1 MQNQNDQIIHWRIL
15 ENGTCKTVFKEG
27 GGAYIKY
34 FSVSDNSLHFEY
46 GNVFSYFKS
55 KFKFV

>member
-15 ENGTCKTVFKEG
+15 ENGTCKTVFKK

-34 FSVSDNSLHFEY
+34 FSVSDGAF
-46 GNVFSYFKS
+46 
-55 KFKFV
+55 